1 MESGKKECK
10 KECKKEL
17 SDKQLLIMDIL
28 SENAKMTIPEIAE
41 KVGMSARKVSQ
52 ELRSLREDFQVL
64 KREGGRKNGYWVILD
79 N

>member
-1 MESGKKECK
+1 M
-10 KECKKEL
+10 
-17 SDKQLLIMDIL
+17 L

-41 KVGMSARKVSQ
+41 EVGMSARKVSQ